1 MVEEE
6 LAQRREEI
14 TFPLEGRVYKDS
26 GRDGRG
32 LCTCKVE
39 EWGLGRRDEELG
51 EGLWPAG
58 PTAARSS
65 LCSLHRALF
74 SGHPEG
80 PPSYG

>member
-32 LCTCKVE
+32 LCTCKAE
-39 EWGLGRRDEELG
+39 EWGLGRRAGGQAGGWAVDHSHPIPGAAEAEVQ
-51 EGLWPAG
+51 PA
-58 PTAARSS
+58 S
-65 LCSLHRALF
+65 
-74 SGHPEG
+74 
-80 PPSYG
+80 